1 MVKLLTPDAE
11 ITAQVLPGYKLYW
24 AQVDD
29 PINGQT
35 YNVAVI
41 REQLKVYT
49 VYSGAEIEQG
59 YRRCGYH
66 CQCLDAWRNFTN
78 LDFTCS
84 HVKQVEET
92 LDSKVGE
99 TERFLSTSGLHYS
112 TPEEVVAF
120 LNSPL
125 EESDEAA

>member
-1 MVKLLTPDAE
+1 MCSVRAALQRANNQYPAGINRNNGGNIMVKLLTPDDE

-29 PINGQT
+29 PIARQT
-35 YNVAVI
+35 YNVSII
-41 REQLKVYT
+41 RELLKVYT

-84 HVKQVEET
+84 HVKQVE
-92 LDSKVGE
+92 
-99 TERFLSTSGLHYS
+99 
-112 TPEEVVAF
+112 
-120 LNSPL
+120 
-125 EESDEAA
+125 

>member
-49 VYSGAEIEQG
+49 A
-59 YRRCGYH
+59 
-66 CQCLDAWRNFTN
+66 
-78 LDFTCS
+78 
-84 HVKQVEET
+84 
-92 LDSKVGE
+92 
-99 TERFLSTSGLHYS
+99 
-112 TPEEVVAF
+112 
-120 LNSPL
+120 
-125 EESDEAA
+125 

>member
-1 MVKLLTPDAE
+1 M
-11 ITAQVLPGYKLYW
+11 LPGYKLYW

-29 PINGQT
+29 TITGQT

-92 LDSKVGE
+92 LDAKQE
-99 TERFLSTSGLHYS
+99 EPERVVTTSGPNYRS
-112 TPEEVVAF
+112 PEEVAAF
-120 LNSPL
+120 LSEPL
-125 EESDEAA
+125 EDSDEAA